1 MLGQSTP
8 VKVNRVSNLR
18 SRFVILCN
26 VILDRRTY
34 YIALAQENNMCFD
47 FQEKTWPCKLSVS
60 VFPRDPVV
68 KQLGVPF
75 LIQQLANVKQ
85 GEIKK
90 MKIQHILGNI
100 SFVYYCQNYD
110 QHLQSEWRMRTLL
123 LGKENIIH
131 VIS

>member
-47 FQEKTWPCKLSVS
+47 FQEKT
-60 VFPRDPVV
+60 
-68 KQLGVPF
+68 
-75 LIQQLANVKQ
+75 
-85 GEIKK
+85 
-90 MKIQHILGNI
+90 
-100 SFVYYCQNYD
+100 
-110 QHLQSEWRMRTLL
+110 
-123 LGKENIIH
+123 
-131 VIS
+131 